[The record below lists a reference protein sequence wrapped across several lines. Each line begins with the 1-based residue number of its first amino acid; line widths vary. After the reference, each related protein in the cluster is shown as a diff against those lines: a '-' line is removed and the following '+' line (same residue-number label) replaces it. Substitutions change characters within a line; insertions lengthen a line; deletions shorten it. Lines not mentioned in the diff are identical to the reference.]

1 MSSLQEDLLLLWNRD
16 ASMLSNTEIQT
27 KIESTMT
34 KMFTRVGAMLILAFW
49 VAFGI
54 SSWLLP
60 LPFTMAWFWI
70 STIWWF
76 WLIMRI
82 SRRRQSMSYQTLSGA
97 LIAFALLEWYGLTWV
112 FAAYWLGSVQQ
123 VFLTTSLLFI
133 WLATAGNYLHVDI
146 SKVWSILS
154 VSLIALIVA
163 MIINMFWWN
172 EQFNIW
178 ISIIGI
184 VIFSGLIIYDMNVI
198 KQQAL
203 VADERLPLLMAM
215 SMFLNFINLFLF
227 LLRLMWGSRN

>member
-1 MSSLQEDLLLLWNRD
+1 MASLQEDLLLLGNRD
-16 ASMLSNTEIQT
+16 ASMLSSAEIQT

-34 KMFTRVGAMLILAFW
+34 KMFTRVGAMLLISFG

-54 SSWLLP
+54 SSWMVP
-60 LPFTMAWFWI
+60 IPFTMAGFWI
-70 STIWWF
+70 SAIGWF
-76 WLIMRI
+76 GLILRI
-82 SRRRQSMSYQTLSGA
+82 SRRWQTMSYQTISGA
-97 LIAFALLEWYGLTWV
+97 LIAFALLEWYGLTGV
-112 FAAYWLGSVQQ
+112 FAAYGLWSIQQ

-133 WLATAGNYLHVDI
+133 WLATAGNYLHIDI
-146 SKVWSILS
+146 SKVGSILT

-163 MIINMFWWN
+163 MVINMFWGN

-178 ISIIGI
+178 ISIIGV
-184 VIFSGLIIYDMNVI
+184 VIFSGLIIYDMNVL

-227 LLRLMWGSRN
+227 LLRLMGGSRD